1 MPGLELAADLQHTM
15 KNFLPIL
22 LVALA
27 CVGAAPS
34 ADAAEVHVA
43 VASNFSAPMQ
53 KIAQAF
59 EKKSGHK
66 TVLAFG
72 ATGKFYAQVKHGAPY
87 GLLLAADAAAPARLV
102 AEGLG
107 VPGTAFNYATGRLV
121 LWSAQAS
128 LVDAK
133 GAVLANRGF
142 THLAIANPRT
152 APYGAAAVDVL
163 QQLRLLDGLKSK
175 LVQGENIA
183 QTYQFVKTGNAS
195 LGFVAMSDVY
205 RGGSFIGGSAWVVP
219 AELHA
224 PIRQDAVVLAKG
236 AANPAAWELA
246 AYLRSDEARRIIRFH
261 GYE

>member
-1 MPGLELAADLQHTM
+1 M

-22 LVALA
+22 LAALA
-27 CVGAAPS
+27 CAGASPS
-34 ADAAEVHVA
+34 SHAAEVRVA

-53 KIAQAF
+53 KIAKAF

-66 TVLAFG
+66 ITLAFG

-87 GLLLAADAAAPARLV
+87 ELLLAADAATPARLV

-107 VPGTAFNYATGRLV
+107 VPGTTFNYATGRLV

-128 LVDAK
+128 LVDAN
-133 GAVLANRGF
+133 GAVLTNGGF
-142 THLAIANPRT
+142 AHLAIANPRT

-163 QQLRLLDGLKSK
+163 RKLRLLDGLKSK

-183 QTYQFVKTGNAS
+183 QTYQFVKTGNAA
-195 LGFVAMSDVY
+195 LGFVAMSDLY
-205 RGGSFIGGSAWVVP
+205 RGGSFTGGSAWVVP
-219 AELHA
+219 AGLHV
-224 PIRQDAVVLAKG
+224 PIRQDAVVLTKG
-236 AANPAAWELA
+236 AGNPAARELA
-246 AYLRSDEARRIIRFH
+246 AFLRSEDARRIIRFH